1 MLPAFTSKALRGAS
15 YGLRVWDRDERAH
28 EIDTEQA
35 DAGRR
40 MDRNRPHFSYMYMAS
55 YAQINKCN
63 HMPFRSIQT
72 STMAKSK
79 EKKKNTAAADSD
91 EEDEDYVP
99 PAEGESDDE
108 GADGGTSG
116 AKVDDDVGRPRLPD
130 HKQRAVDEAFESLF
144 GKPPPAATPSAKK
157 GKKKAAKSKKAMKKK
172 KNLLASMFGSSAAG
186 RLVSTSAAVTKA
198 DTDSRKR
205 DRPLQGLEKK
215 VVTETKVFA
224 GKEIEVARTVVGPTG
239 AAAASAGA
247 KGPPPPSAPG
257 GIDAVLANL
266 GGPQKLSTVAKTSS
280 DWDTFKDKTGLDE
293 ELEEKAKGK
302 DAYLVKKDFLDRV
315 DQRTF
320 EVEKAGRD
328 RERAARGR

>member
-1 MLPAFTSKALRGAS
+1 MEVSLQENSTDDGRTRSSVHQSVHHAISAS
-15 YGLRVWDRDERAH
+15 VQH
-28 EIDTEQA
+28 
-35 DAGRR
+35 
-40 MDRNRPHFSYMYMAS
+40 HF
-55 YAQINKCN
+55 
-63 HMPFRSIQT
+63 
-72 STMAKSK
+72 STMAKE
-79 EKKKNTAAADSD
+79 EKKAAAADSD

-99 PAEGESDDE
+99 PTEGESDDE

-116 AKVDDDVGRPRLPD
+116 GKVDDDDSGRPRLPA
-130 HKQRAVDEAFESLF
+130 HKQRAVDEAFETLF
-144 GKPPPAATPSAKK
+144 GKPPPAAGNAASSGKK
-157 GKKKAAKSKKAMKKK
+157 GKKKGAKSKKAMKKK

-186 RLVSTSAAVTKA
+186 KLLSTSAAVTKA

-224 GKEIEVARTVVGPTG
+224 GKEIEVTRTVVGPTG
-239 AAAASAGA
+239 APTAAATGSAA
-247 KGPPPPSAPG
+247 PAAASAPG

-320 EVEKAGRD
+320 EVEKAERD

>member
-1 MLPAFTSKALRGAS
+1 MPGARLNRFADCGSFRPRTDDGWTSHQRVQRVQQQQQAS
-15 YGLRVWDRDERAH
+15 A
-28 EIDTEQA
+28 QQQ
-35 DAGRR
+35 
-40 MDRNRPHFSYMYMAS
+40 PHFA
-55 YAQINKCN
+55 
-63 HMPFRSIQT
+63 FRARL
-72 STMAKSK
+72 STMAKE
-79 EKKKNTAAADSD
+79 EKKTAAAAAAADSD

-108 GADGGTSG
+108 GADGVTSG
-116 AKVDDDVGRPRLPD
+116 GKVDDNDAGRPRLPA

-144 GKPPPAATPSAKK
+144 GKPPPAAGNAASSGKK
-157 GKKKAAKSKKAMKKK
+157 GKKKGAKSKKAMKKK
-172 KNLLASMFGSSAAG
+172 KNLLAGMFGSSAAG
-186 RLVSTSAAVTKA
+186 KLLSTSAAVTKA

-224 GKEIEVARTVVGPTG
+224 GKEIEVTRTVVGPTG
-239 AAAASAGA
+239 AAATAAATAAA
-247 KGPPPPSAPG
+247 KGPTAPAAASAPG

-320 EVEKAGRD
+320 EVEKAERD

>member
-1 MLPAFTSKALRGAS
+1 
-15 YGLRVWDRDERAH
+15 
-28 EIDTEQA
+28 
-35 DAGRR
+35 
-40 MDRNRPHFSYMYMAS
+40 MDKIIRECSSSAATPSPRHRHTANATRHTLHLSA
-55 YAQINKCN
+55 
-63 HMPFRSIQT
+63 
-72 STMAKSK
+72 MAKE
-79 EKKKNTAAADSD
+79 EKKTAAAAAAADSE

-108 GADGGTSG
+108 GADGVTSDG
-116 AKVDDDVGRPRLPD
+116 KVDDNDAGRPRLPA

-144 GKPPPAATPSAKK
+144 GKPPHAAGNAAASGKKEKKK
-157 GKKKAAKSKKAMKKK
+157 GAKSKKAMKKK
-172 KNLLASMFGSSAAG
+172 KNLLAGMFGSSAAG
-186 RLVSTSAAVTKA
+186 KLLSTSAAVTKA

-224 GKEIEVARTVVGPTG
+224 GKEIEVTRTVVGPTG
-239 AAAASAGA
+239 VAATAAAA
-247 KGPPPPSAPG
+247 KGPTAPAVASAPG

-320 EVEKAGRD
+320 EVEKAERD

>member
-1 MLPAFTSKALRGAS
+1 
-15 YGLRVWDRDERAH
+15 
-28 EIDTEQA
+28 
-35 DAGRR
+35 
-40 MDRNRPHFSYMYMAS
+40 MA
-55 YAQINKCN
+55 N
-63 HMPFRSIQT
+63 
-72 STMAKSK
+72 SK
-79 EKKKNTAAADSD
+79 EKKKTTATAAADSD

-116 AKVDDDVGRPRLPD
+116 AKVDDDAGRPRLPA

-144 GKPPPAATPSAKK
+144 GRPPPAATSPTKK
-157 GKKKAAKSKKAMKKK
+157 GKKKAAKSKKAMKMK

-186 RLVSTSAAVTKA
+186 RLMSTSAAVTKA

-239 AAAASAGA
+239 AAAASAEA

-320 EVEKAGRD
+320 EVEKAERD

>member
-1 MLPAFTSKALRGAS
+1 MIQFAHGSQFAGEFDRRRTDKIISACIMQSVHLSAS
-15 YGLRVWDRDERAH
+15 VH
-28 EIDTEQA
+28 
-35 DAGRR
+35 
-40 MDRNRPHFSYMYMAS
+40 HFEL
-55 YAQINKCN
+55 
-63 HMPFRSIQT
+63 
-72 STMAKSK
+72 STMAKE
-79 EKKKNTAAADSD
+79 EKKAAAADSD

-99 PAEGESDDE
+99 PTEGESDDE

-116 AKVDDDVGRPRLPD
+116 GKVDDDDSGRPRLPA
-130 HKQRAVDEAFESLF
+130 HKQRAVDEAFETLF
-144 GKPPPAATPSAKK
+144 GKPPPAAGNAASSGKK
-157 GKKKAAKSKKAMKKK
+157 GKKKGAKSKKAMKKK

-186 RLVSTSAAVTKA
+186 KLLSTSAAVTKA

-224 GKEIEVARTVVGPTG
+224 GKEIEVTRTVVGPTG
-239 AAAASAGA
+239 APTAAATGSAA
-247 KGPPPPSAPG
+247 PAAASAPG

-320 EVEKAGRD
+320 EVEKAERD

>member
-1 MLPAFTSKALRGAS
+1 
-15 YGLRVWDRDERAH
+15 
-28 EIDTEQA
+28 
-35 DAGRR
+35 
-40 MDRNRPHFSYMYMAS
+40 
-55 YAQINKCN
+55 
-63 HMPFRSIQT
+63 
-72 STMAKSK
+72 MAKG
-79 EKKKNTAAADSD
+79 EKQKTAAAADSD

-108 GADGGTSG
+108 GAEGGTSG
-116 AKVDDDVGRPRLPD
+116 GKVVDDDAGRPRLAA

-144 GKPPPAATPSAKK
+144 GKPPPAAGNAASSGKK
-157 GKKKAAKSKKAMKKK
+157 GKKKGAKSKKAMKKK

-186 RLVSTSAAVTKA
+186 KLLSTSAAVTKA

-224 GKEIEVARTVVGPTG
+224 GKEIEVTRTVVGPTG
-239 AAAASAGA
+239 AAATAAA
-247 KGPPPPSAPG
+247 PGPAAPAAASAPG

-320 EVEKAGRD
+320 EVEKAERD

>member
-1 MLPAFTSKALRGAS
+1 
-15 YGLRVWDRDERAH
+15 
-28 EIDTEQA
+28 
-35 DAGRR
+35 
-40 MDRNRPHFSYMYMAS
+40 
-55 YAQINKCN
+55 
-63 HMPFRSIQT
+63 
-72 STMAKSK
+72 MAKG
-79 EKKKNTAAADSD
+79 EKQKTAAAADSD

-108 GADGGTSG
+108 GAEGGTSG
-116 AKVDDDVGRPRLPD
+116 GKVVDDDAGRPRLAA

-144 GKPPPAATPSAKK
+144 GKPPPAAANVSSGKK
-157 GKKKAAKSKKAMKKK
+157 GKKKGAKSKKAMKKK

-186 RLVSTSAAVTKA
+186 KLMSTSAAVTKA

-224 GKEIEVARTVVGPTG
+224 GREVEVTRTVVGPTG
-239 AAAASAGA
+239 AAAKVPA
-247 KGPPPPSAPG
+247 PPPVPSAPG

>member
-1 MLPAFTSKALRGAS
+1 
-15 YGLRVWDRDERAH
+15 
-28 EIDTEQA
+28 
-35 DAGRR
+35 
-40 MDRNRPHFSYMYMAS
+40 
-55 YAQINKCN
+55 
-63 HMPFRSIQT
+63 
-72 STMAKSK
+72 MAKE
-79 EKKKNTAAADSD
+79 EKKAAAAAAADSD

-99 PAEGESDDE
+99 PAEGESDEE
-108 GADGGTSG
+108 GADVGTSG
-116 AKVDDDVGRPRLPD
+116 GKVDDDDAGRPRLPA

-144 GKPPPAATPSAKK
+144 GKPPPAAGNATSSLKK
-157 GKKKAAKSKKAMKKK
+157 GRKKGAKSKKAMKK

-186 RLVSTSAAVTKA
+186 KLLSTSAAVTKA

-224 GKEIEVARTVVGPTG
+224 GKEIEVTRTVVGPTG
-239 AAAASAGA
+239 AAATAAV
-247 KGPPPPSAPG
+247 KGPIAPAAASAPG

-266 GGPQKLSTVAKTSS
+266 GGPQMLSTVAKTSS

-320 EVEKAGRD
+320 EVEKAERD

>member
-1 MLPAFTSKALRGAS
+1 MAPRFAENEPICSPRTTDGQNQSIAHRPSPSHTSS
-15 YGLRVWDRDERAH
+15 NNS
-28 EIDTEQA
+28 T
-35 DAGRR
+35 
-40 MDRNRPHFSYMYMAS
+40 
-55 YAQINKCN
+55 
-63 HMPFRSIQT
+63 
-72 STMAKSK
+72 TMAKE
-79 EKKKNTAAADSD
+79 EKKTAAAADSD

-116 AKVDDDVGRPRLPD
+116 GKVDDNDAGRPRLPA

-144 GKPPPAATPSAKK
+144 GKPPPAGNAASSGKK
-157 GKKKAAKSKKAMKKK
+157 GKKKGAKSKKAMKKK

-186 RLVSTSAAVTKA
+186 KLLSTSAAVTKA

-224 GKEIEVARTVVGPTG
+224 GKEIEVTRTVVGPTG
-239 AAAASAGA
+239 AAATAAAPGLSAA
-247 KGPPPPSAPG
+247 PAAASAPG

-320 EVEKAGRD
+320 EVEKAERD

>member
-1 MLPAFTSKALRGAS
+1 MVASNQEAIATHTYMWQGKADAG
-15 YGLRVWDRDERAH
+15 
-28 EIDTEQA
+28 

-40 MDRNRPHFSYMYMAS
+40 MDRWTAIGLIF
-55 YAQINKCN
+55 
-63 HMPFRSIQT
+63 IQ
-72 STMAKSK
+72 SSAFAFATMAKSK
-79 EKKKNTAAADSD
+79 EKKKTTATAAAESD

-116 AKVDDDVGRPRLPD
+116 AKVDDDAGRPRLPA

-144 GKPPPAATPSAKK
+144 GRPPPAATSSAKK

-186 RLVSTSAAVTKA
+186 RLMSTSAAVTKA

-239 AAAASAGA
+239 AAAASAEA

-320 EVEKAGRD
+320 EVEKAERD